1 MRLRRDAYVIRI
13 LWYIWIICTYA
24 RAHTHT
30 RARAYVHTYIQCIIH
45 RTVCCMTVYFNI
57 YIGRKSFDRENT
69 VETTTR
75 TLSVANLCTNR
86 KLLISSLSECLS
98 LNYSKTK
105 TNISWIV
112 NRERCRIEDERK
124 FRRGKINRCLYIVL
138 FDFPILT
145 KGPVRTWKKTISY
158 RGKKGK
164 KGGNARYEILPRLL

>member
-13 LWYIWIICTYA
+13 LWYNLDAWWIICTYA

-30 RARAYVHTYIQCIIH
+30 HTRTYIQCIIH
-45 RTVCCMTVYFNI
+45 RTVYCMTVYFNI
-57 YIGRKSFDRENT
+57 HIGRKSFDRENT
-69 VETTTR
+69 IEITTW

-112 NRERCRIEDERK
+112 NRERYRIEDETK
-124 FRRGKINRCLYIVL
+124 FHRGKINWCLYIVL
-138 FDFPILT
+138 FDFPM
-145 KGPVRTWKKTISY
+145 WKKTISY
-158 RGKKGK
+158 REEKGK